1 MFAIFSLFLFFLSL
15 THFNVFSF
23 VLFASCQFVVI
34 QLLIPKLLFLQRP
47 HFSKL
52 EPPIVEMFRL
62 TASNSICFRSKSF
75 FEFSFGSSFL
85 CVFVFFCRFGSPY
98 SFVCFFFV
106 VVANSF
112 KNSTICYSF
121 YTSIFAHLFLVY
133 ILLESNFVFFCKYLG
148 ITRRTSKRIDY
159 SKMGCMT
166 LMYLFLLFYIA
177 SRR

>member
-1 MFAIFSLFLFFLSL
+1 MCLCFCYLFTSSFLMFAIFSLFLFFLSL

-85 CVFVFFCRFGSPY
+85 CVFCRFGSPY

-133 ILLESNFVFFCKYLG
+133 ILLESNFVFFL
-148 ITRRTSKRIDY
+148 
-159 SKMGCMT
+159 
-166 LMYLFLLFYIA
+166 
-177 SRR
+177 